1 MSGNRLE
8 AVVEAARSAELFDRA
23 GTVLRTDGDLIGVG
37 GTNFRQ
43 RELARVQGTS
53 GSWLAAECAAVHEG
67 EAQLA
72 LLERGSVAVGA
83 RVVAAGH
90 AVSAPVG
97 DALLGRVLDG
107 LGRPVDGGSPLWRVR
122 PVPIHADPPNPLDRE
137 LIREPLPTGV
147 RAIDGFLTLGR
158 GQRVGILAG
167 SGVGKSTLLGML
179 ARGTVADLTVIA
191 LIGERGREVR
201 DFIEQDLGP
210 ETLARSVVVAATSDT
225 PAALR
230 LVAARTATAIA
241 EGFREEGR
249 NVLLL
254 FDSLT
259 RVATA
264 QREIGLAAG
273 EPPTTRGYPPSVL
286 SLIPRLAERAGCDD
300 RGSVTAMYTVL
311 VEGDEMDDPIADIA
325 RATLDGHIVLRRDLA
340 GAGHYPPIA
349 VLESNSRLMQRVT
362 EPNHQV
368 AAGALR
374 ALLGAYDEAR
384 DLVNIGAYQQGADPV
399 VDAALTLR
407 PELDGYLR
415 QPAEESV
422 PFDEAV
428 AGLMALAGQAHQA
441 LSAVPPADVQ
451 IAAPDVVDGDAQ
463 VAA

>member
-1 MSGNRLE
+1 MSGNQLE
-8 AVVEAARSAELFDRA
+8 IVVDAARSAELFDRA

-37 GTNFRQ
+37 GANFRQ

-53 GSWLAAECAAVHEG
+53 GSWLAAECAAVQEG

-90 AVSAPVG
+90 PVSAPVG

-137 LIREPLPTGV
+137 LITEPLPTGV

-179 ARGTVADLTVIA
+179 ARGTDADLTVIA

-201 DFIEQDLGP
+201 DFIERDLGP
-210 ETLARSVVVAATSDT
+210 EALARSVVVAATSDT

-241 EGFREEGR
+241 EGFRAEGR

-273 EPPTTRGYPPSVL
+273 EPPTTRGYP
-286 SLIPRLAERAGCDD
+286 RL
-300 RGSVTAMYTVL
+300 
-311 VEGDEMDDPIADIA
+311 P
-325 RATLDGHIVLRRDLA
+325 
-340 GAGHYPPIA
+340 
-349 VLESNSRLMQRVT
+349 
-362 EPNHQV
+362 
-368 AAGALR
+368 ALR
-374 ALLGAYDEAR
+374 AQSHSAARGACR
-384 DLVNIGAYQQGADPV
+384 
-399 VDAALTLR
+399 LR
-407 PELDGYLR
+407 
-415 QPAEESV
+415 
-422 PFDEAV
+422 
-428 AGLMALAGQAHQA
+428 
-441 LSAVPPADVQ
+441 
-451 IAAPDVVDGDAQ
+451 
-463 VAA
+463 